1 MNEQLIYWKHLEFLL
16 SLFMF
21 LFAYAI
27 KFECEATAWETAW
40 KSHIG
45 IASMFSRVN
54 WFCNCCADNILSKSL
69 IVSCFNFEYKVVNH

>member
-1 MNEQLIYWKHLEFLL
+1 MVWLIHWKLFGLELLMNEQLIYWKHLEFLL

-54 WFCNCCADNILSKSL
+54 
-69 IVSCFNFEYKVVNH
+69 